1 MTKPASAGF
10 FSGILFPTLRRVAC
24 SLQRGTPPHTST
36 FVYAQVVQVMYP
48 SFDDGVFPDWLSV
61 WPVLFQSNTC

>member
-24 SLQRGTPPHTST
+24 PLHRGTPPHTTT
-36 FVYAQVVQVMYP
+36 FAYAQVVQVMY
-48 SFDDGVFPDWLSV
+48 SGFDDGVFRDWLSV
-61 WPVLFQSNTC
+61 WHCLFQSTTC